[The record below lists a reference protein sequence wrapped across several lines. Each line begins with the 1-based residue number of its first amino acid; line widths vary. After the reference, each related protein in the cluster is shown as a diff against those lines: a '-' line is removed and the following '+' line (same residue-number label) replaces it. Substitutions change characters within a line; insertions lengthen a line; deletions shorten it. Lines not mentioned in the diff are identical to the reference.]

1 VSASLLPCEDDM
13 LSILVSSSL
22 SSTASRRFRF
32 ALVRICFCAIVPGPV
47 DIQKEIQRRRT
58 FAIIS
63 HPDAG
68 KTTLTEKL
76 LLYGGAVQ
84 LAGSVTA
91 RKNQRATTSDWMEL
105 ERKRGISIS
114 STVLQFDYDG
124 YRINLLDTPGHKD
137 FSEDTYR
144 VLTAVDSVVMVIDAA
159 KGIEA
164 QTRKLFEVCRQRR
177 VPIFTFINKC
187 DRPMREPLSL
197 LDELEKVL
205 GIGAFPVN
213 WPIGLGFEFQG
224 VYERRTR
231 QVYLF
236 ERTVGGQY
244 RAPVEVGSLQDAI
257 IRERLDEATFA
268 KLTEELEMLDL
279 AGEEFDEAAV
289 LAEKIT
295 PVFFGSGLNNFGV
308 QLLLDGFL
316 KHSPPPRGR
325 ISRGAGVQAGDGN
338 TKGMNTGET
347 PGEQAGSLCHYEQAG
362 SLGHYIAPESPVF
375 SGFIFKIQANMDPKH
390 RDRIAFV
397 RVCSG
402 KFQRDMPVLYPR
414 AEKKVRL
421 SSSHKLFGNERETVD
436 EAFPGDIIGL
446 VGHSEFGI
454 GDTLT
459 TDPGINYRE
468 IPRFTPEAFAYL
480 HNPNTAKFKQF
491 RQGLDQLLQ
500 EGVIQILHL
509 RNAATKVPLL
519 AAVGPLQFEVVQYR
533 LESEYGAVSRLEA
546 APWTV
551 VRWLPSE
558 LKDEELDALS
568 LPTGSR
574 LAYDMGQQP
583 VVLFAND
590 WSANYFVQT
599 NPKVPLRQASELKEP
614 EHP

>member
-1 VSASLLPCEDDM
+1 M
-13 LSILVSSSL
+13 
-22 SSTASRRFRF
+22 
-32 ALVRICFCAIVPGPV
+32 RIVLATGSDSVTRSV
-47 DIQKEIQRRRT
+47 DIAKEIQKRRT

-105 ERKRGISIS
+105 EKKRGISIS

-144 VLTAVDSVVMVIDAA
+144 VLTAVDAVVMVIDSA

-164 QTRKLFEVCRQRR
+164 QTRKLFEVCRQRG
-177 VPIFTFINKC
+177 VPIFTFMNKC

-213 WPIGLGFEFQG
+213 WPIGTGFEFQG
-224 VYERRTR
+224 VYDRRAKL
-231 QVYLF
+231 VYLF

-244 RAPVEVGSLQDAI
+244 RAPVSIGGLDDPI
-257 IRERLDEATFA
+257 IRDRLDEATYL
-268 KLTEELEMLDL
+268 KVREELEMLEM
-279 AGEEFDEAAV
+279 AGESFDEEAV
-289 LAEKIT
+289 LAGHTT
-295 PVFFGSGLNNFGV
+295 PVFFGSGINNFGV

-316 KHSPPPRGR
+316 KHSPPPRPR
-325 ISRGAGVQAGDGN
+325 VMAG
-338 TKGMNTGET
+338 T
-347 PGEQAGSLCHYEQAG
+347 P
-362 SLGHYIAPESPVF
+362 IAPENPAF
-375 SGFIFKIQANMDPKH
+375 SGFIFKIQANMDPRH
-390 RDRIAFV
+390 RDRIAFL

-402 KFQRDMPVLYPR
+402 KFERDMTVSHPR
-414 AEKKVRL
+414 TGKKVRL

-446 VGHSEFGI
+446 VGLSDFGI

-459 TDPGINYRE
+459 TDPTISYRE
-468 IPRFTPEAFAYL
+468 IPRFTPESFAYL
-480 HNPNTAKFKQF
+480 HNPNTGKYKQF

-500 EGVIQILHL
+500 EGVIQVLHL
-509 RNAATKVPLL
+509 RNAIVKLPLL
-519 AAVGPLQFEVVQYR
+519 AAVGPLQFEVVQFR
-533 LESEYGAVSRLEA
+533 LESEYGAESRLES
-546 APWTV
+546 APWNV
-551 VRWLPSE
+551 VRWLPPE
-558 LKDEELDALS
+558 FKDPELDALS
-568 LPTGSR
+568 LPTGSMI
-574 LAYDMGQQP
+574 AFDMGNNP
-583 VVLFAND
+583 VVLFANE
-590 WSANYFVQT
+590 WSANYFQQT
-599 NPKVPLRQASELKEP
+599 NPKVALSSLPVQTKQ
-614 EHP
+614 